1 MSGEKEPLLIDLA
14 SDCESED
21 ILLASSSNSTPCRD
35 EKNSTLDDPEF
46 TNESPTSYFSPSSSS
61 HAIPS
66 SASSSPSPPPSF
78 TNLVFSFKSIKTKY
92 NPGHLRD
99 KRWQNVILPWN
110 RCHLS
115 VTKSCPDLL
124 QNREFLPSG
133 WMCEIRR
140 KKSLSENLIYKQYS
154 GPFS

>member
-1 MSGEKEPLLIDLA
+1 MSSEKEPLLIDLV
-14 SDCESED
+14 SDSSSED

-35 EKNSTLDDPEF
+35 ENISTLDDPEF

-78 TNLVFSFKSIKTKY
+78 SNLVFSFKSIKTKY
-92 NPGHLRD
+92 NPGHLKD
-99 KRWQNVILPWN
+99 KRWLNVILPWN

-124 QNREFLPSG
+124 QNKEFLPSS
-133 WMCEIRR
+133 WMFQLGR
-140 KKSLSENLIYKQYS
+140 SLSKNLIYKPYCNTS
-154 GPFS
+154 K

>member
-21 ILLASSSNSTPCRD
+21 ILLASSLAPGD
-35 EKNSTLDDPEF
+35 
-46 TNESPTSYFSPSSSS
+46 
-61 HAIPS
+61 
-66 SASSSPSPPPSF
+66 
-78 TNLVFSFKSIKTKY
+78 KSIKTKY

-133 WMCEIRR
+133 WMCEIGR
-140 KKSLSENLIYKQYS
+140 KKSLSKT
-154 GPFS
+154 